1 MVRIHAYPLIKMTKF
16 ILHGGNTRIDNQDN
30 KDFFVEFTK
39 GFNVDKNI
47 NILLVYF
54 AKDILKWKN
63 LAKEDA
69 KRIINLTKN
78 KSITFEIANEKDFE
92 NQLKKAD
99 VVYFRGG
106 DTYKLLEELKKISN
120 LNLLFNNK
128 TIVGSSAGVC
138 VLFKYFYDND
148 YDKFDQGLGILN
160 MKAFCHYDK
169 SNKNKLRG
177 LEEYKKDLKILVLPE
192 FKYKVIHQN

>member
-1 MVRIHAYPLIKMTKF
+1 MTKF